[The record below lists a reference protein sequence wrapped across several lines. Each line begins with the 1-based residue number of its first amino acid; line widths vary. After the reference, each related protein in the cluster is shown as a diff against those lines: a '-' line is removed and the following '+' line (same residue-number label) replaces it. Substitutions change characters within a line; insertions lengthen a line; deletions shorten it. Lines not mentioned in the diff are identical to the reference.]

1 MYSKTQNNFANIYLV
16 KLKNNMNFED
26 LTQLALKF
34 KLRNMMRERQENQAL
49 ADCETHGWY
58 STELE
63 LNLSIAFKEN
73 ADADLLIEEKYLWNI

>member
-49 ADCETHGWY
+49 ADCETNGWY